1 MCGGAA
7 GSACLPPAT
16 LSLRLHRPQAAPAR
30 VGNSVSPIPSH
41 PHPVKANPRGGRR
54 ERVTGQGPGAKTA
67 DAYGARRLEARG
79 SPPAAARSSRLLLLP
94 RRLPHRATEARGR
107 RKPEEGGPGEGRRG
121 HDSFSTDQA
130 EEPRKARRSQR
141 RPESDAPGTRRARH
155 PVRCPPRPGPDPRRL
170 RRAPPEQR
178 GSSSC
183 SAAGARRA
191 VTTAAPK
198 FTEEGAMQRETVGAP
213 RPRSRE
219 AGAQP
224 GPYLSGWADTS
235 RSPFPGVPDRKITTK
250 GGPGKSS
257 GWLQDKVGGSSS
269 TAKKTLPCRLGLFG
283 KLQGRKCGVAR
294 VLPLPAGLAGS
305 RSKHICLAHR
315 GLL

>member
-1 MCGGAA
+1 MPPTRDAQPQAAQTPGRPSQGRELGLPDPQSPSPGQCKPAGKPAGESYRPRPRSEDRRRVRGSAAGGPLLSARRRSLQPAAAAPAAPAASGHRSPRPAETGGRWPGSGAARARFLLHRPGGGAA
-7 GSACLPPAT
+7 
-16 LSLRLHRPQAAPAR
+16 
-30 VGNSVSPIPSH
+30 
-41 PHPVKANPRGGRR
+41 
-54 ERVTGQGPGAKTA
+54 
-67 DAYGARRLEARG
+67 
-79 SPPAAARSSRLLLLP
+79 
-94 RRLPHRATEARGR
+94 
-107 RKPEEGGPGEGRRG
+107 EGE
-121 HDSFSTDQA
+121 
-130 EEPRKARRSQR
+130 ARRSATR
-141 RPESDAPGTRRARH
+141 SPTRPAPRRARH
-155 PVRCPPRPGPDPRRL
+155 PVRCPARPGPDPRRL

-191 VTTAAPK
+191 VTTAAAK
-198 FTEEGAMQRETVGAP
+198 FTEEGAMQRETGGAP

-224 GPYLSGWADTS
+224 SPYLSGWADTS
-235 RSPFPGVPDRKITTK
+235 SAPFPGVPDRKITTK